1 MVNLVINGIRKFK
14 DPPSW
19 LVIFVVV
26 PFDEIALF
34 SKDLITF
41 ITPFSSLSDR
51 VFFELV
57 N

>member
-1 MVNLVINGIRKFK
+1 MVSLVINGIRKFK
-14 DPPSW
+14 NPPSW

-51 VFFELV
+51 VIFEPV

>member
-14 DPPSW
+14 NPPSW
-19 LVIFVVV
+19 LVIFVVA

-51 VFFELV
+51 VIFVPV

>member
-14 DPPSW
+14 NPPSW

-51 VFFELV
+51 VIFEPV